1 MTVSAASVNT
11 RPTTGIKFPVTNFAV
26 RIVIPSA
33 TADVAPWTD
42 STPKKQLG
50 IFQARQCLYFSTAE
64 QAV

>member
-42 STPKKQLG
+42 STPKN
-50 IFQARQCLYFSTAE
+50 S
-64 QAV
+64 